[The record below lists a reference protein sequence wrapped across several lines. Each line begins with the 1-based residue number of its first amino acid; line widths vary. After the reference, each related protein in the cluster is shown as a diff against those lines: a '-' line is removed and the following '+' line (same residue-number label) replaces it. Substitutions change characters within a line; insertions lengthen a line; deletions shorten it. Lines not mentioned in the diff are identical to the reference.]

1 MASEQELATFR
12 AIRDIASVLVT
23 SAEAYNSLIVRLE
36 DPNIDF
42 STLRREALSTG
53 LLAAQIQTGALE
65 ALQDMKQQIAAPYHP
80 PLSAILA
87 LGSIACSLILISAEE
102 SRERLASVE
111 LLSLDSLAT
120 ILSSKKVDSWLRTCL
135 GAGQQ

>member
-36 DPNIDF
+36 DSNIEF
-42 STLRREALSTG
+42 SALRREALSTG
-53 LLAAQIQTGALE
+53 LLAAQVQTGALE
-65 ALQDMKQQIAAPYHP
+65 ALQEMKQQIAAPYHP

-87 LGSIACSLILISAEE
+87 LGSIACSLILIAAVDQ
-102 SRERLASVE
+102 RQGLADVE
-111 LLSLDSLAT
+111 LLSLDSLGK
-120 ILSSKKVDSWLRTCL
+120 ILASKAVDNWLRTCL
-135 GAGQQ
+135 GSG